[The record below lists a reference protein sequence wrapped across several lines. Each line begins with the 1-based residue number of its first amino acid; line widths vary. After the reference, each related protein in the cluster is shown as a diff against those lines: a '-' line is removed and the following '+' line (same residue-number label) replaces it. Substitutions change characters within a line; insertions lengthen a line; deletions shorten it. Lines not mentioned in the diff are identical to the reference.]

1 MRYLILILLVNIQA
15 HAQIRSNLYK
25 KAEPEAKEKV
35 TKGNLD
41 QTKATSIQ
49 KRKASPTPQ
58 SGNLPAYYLGR
69 GHFALENSP
78 VVLPIQKQNIK
89 SNDLNSGDVIIAEI
103 KESLIAFN
111 DAKAPV
117 RAIIKTGKLKD
128 SVLIG
133 EATLEKNSKR
143 ILIDFKK
150 LRTTSGNQNYEVT
163 GFALDEK
170 GILGIEG
177 NLISGED
184 KYFAAEFLSAAAAG
198 IADASIERNQNAYG
212 NYVEKPSTDT
222 LAKKALV
229 GALST
234 TTNHFSEKLKKA
246 PEYSILEGTFEI
258 QILITEQPTLIN

>member
-1 MRYLILILLVNIQA
+1 MRYMILILLTNIHVQ
-15 HAQIRSNLYK
+15 AQIRSNLYK
-25 KAEPEAKEKV
+25 KPEAEV
-35 TKGNLD
+35 IETTLKGNLS
-41 QTKATSIQ
+41 QTKNVTPQ
-49 KRKASPTPQ
+49 KRKVTSALP
-58 SGNLPAYYLGR
+58 SGNLPSYFLGR

-78 VVLPIQKQNIK
+78 VVLPAQKQNIR
-89 SNDLNSGDVIIAEI
+89 SNDLNSGEVIIAEI

-117 RAIIKTGKLKD
+117 RAIIKSGKLKD
-128 SVLIG
+128 SILIG

-163 GFALDEK
+163 GYALDQK
-170 GILGIEG
+170 GILGLEG

-198 IADASIERNQNAYG
+198 VADASIDRSQNAYG

-229 GALST
+229 GSLAT

-246 PEYSILEGTFEI
+246 PEYSILRGSFEI

>member
-1 MRYLILILLVNIQA
+1 MKYLIMILLANIHVQ
-15 HAQIRSNLYK
+15 AQIRSNLYTK
-25 KAEPEAKEKV
+25 PEIENKEASSKEGLFQPKAV
-35 TKGNLD
+35 T
-41 QTKATSIQ
+41 SQ
-49 KRKASPTPQ
+49 KRKVTPAPEA
-58 SGNLPAYYLGR
+58 GNLPAYYIGR

-78 VVLPIQKQNIK
+78 VVLPAQKQNIK
-89 SNDLNSGDVIIAEI
+89 SNDLNSGEVIIAEI

-111 DAKAPV
+111 DTKAPV
-117 RAIIKTGKLKD
+117 RAIIKSGKLKD
-128 SVLIG
+128 SILIG

-150 LRTTSGNQNYEVT
+150 LRTIIGNQNYEVT
-163 GFALDEK
+163 AYALDEK

-177 NLISGED
+177 KLISGED

-198 IADASIERNQNAYG
+198 VADASIDRSQNAYG

-222 LAKKALV
+222 LTKKALV

-258 QILITEQPTLIN
+258 QILITEQPILIN

>member
-1 MRYLILILLVNIQA
+1 MRYILLLFLTVQSN
-15 HAQIRSNLYK
+15 AQMRSNLFK
-25 KAEPEAKEKV
+25 KPEAEIKDVGPKSNLGDAKKV
-35 TKGNLD
+35 TVPRK
-41 QTKATSIQ
+41 KITS
-49 KRKASPTPQ
+49 AVQ
-58 SGNLPAYYLGR
+58 SGNLPSYYFGR
-69 GHFALENSP
+69 GHFSFENSP
-78 VVLPIQKQNIK
+78 IVLPSQKQNIK
-89 SNDLNSGDVIIAEI
+89 LSDLNSGEVITAEI

-111 DAKAPV
+111 DSKAPV
-117 RAIIKTGKLKD
+117 RAVIKSGRLKD

-150 LRTTSGNQNYEVT
+150 LRTASNNQNYEVI
-163 GFALDEK
+163 GYALDEK
-170 GILGIEG
+170 GILGLKG
-177 NLISGED
+177 NLISGEG

-198 IADASIERNQNAYG
+198 VADASIERSQNSNG

-246 PEYSILEGTFEI
+246 PEYSILEGSIEI

>member
-1 MRYLILILLVNIQA
+1 MKYLIILILSIQA
-15 HAQIRSNLYK
+15 NAQIRSNLYK
-25 KAEPEAKEKV
+25 KPETTVKV
-35 TKGNLD
+35 DNPTANLV
-41 QTKATSIQ
+41 TRKKATEHTASTY
-49 KRKASPTPQ
+49 SPTE
-58 SGNLPAYYLGR
+58 SGNLPNYYLVR
-69 GHFALENSP
+69 GHFSSENSP
-78 VVLPIQKQNIK
+78 VVLPSQKQNVK
-89 SNDLNSGDVIIAEI
+89 SNDLLSGEVIRAEI

-117 RAIIKTGKLKD
+117 RAVISSGKLKG

-143 ILIDFKK
+143 ILIDFRK
-150 LRTTSGNQNYEVT
+150 LRAINSNQNYDVI
-163 GFALDEK
+163 GYALDEK
-170 GILGIEG
+170 GILGLEG

-198 IADASIERNQNAYG
+198 VADASIERNQNAYG

-229 GALST
+229 SALST

-246 PEYSILEGTFEI
+246 PEYSVLEGTFEL
-258 QILITEQPTLIN
+258 QVLITEQPTLIN

>member
-1 MRYLILILLVNIQA
+1 MKHLMLIMLLSFQVQAQMR
-15 HAQIRSNLYK
+15 SSLYK
-25 KAEPEAKEKV
+25 KSDSEATV
-35 TKGNLD
+35 PFLKGGLSP
-41 QTKATSIQ
+41 TKAATPL
-49 KRKASPTPQ
+49 KRKNASPPQ
-58 SGNLPAYYLGR
+58 SGNLPNYFLVR

-78 VVLPIQKQNIK
+78 IVLPTQKQNIK
-89 SNDLNSGDVIIAEI
+89 NNDLNAGEVIIAEI

-117 RAIIKTGKLKD
+117 RAIIKNGNLKD
-128 SVLIG
+128 SILIG

-150 LRTTSGNQNYEVT
+150 LRTVYGNQIFDVT
-163 GFALDEK
+163 GFALDQK
-170 GILGIEG
+170 GILGLEG
-177 NLISGED
+177 KLISGED
-184 KYFAAEFLSAAAAG
+184 KYFAADFLSAAATG
-198 IADASIERNQNAYG
+198 VADASIDRSQNAYG

-246 PEYSILEGTFEI
+246 PEYSILEGTIEI

>member
-1 MRYLILILLVNIQA
+1 MKYIILILLIHTQV
-15 HAQIRSNLYK
+15 HAQIRSTLYK
-25 KAEPEAKEKV
+25 KPETEPNEV
-35 TKGNLD
+35 TQKSNLNPIK
-41 QTKATSIQ
+41 TVTSQ
-49 KRKASPTPQ
+49 KRKVIPTTQ
-58 SGNLPAYYLGR
+58 LGNLPSYYIGR
-69 GHFALENSP
+69 GHFNVENSP
-78 VVLPIQKQNIK
+78 IILPAQKQNIK
-89 SNDLNSGDVIIAEI
+89 SNDLLSGEVIVAEV

-117 RAIIKTGKLKD
+117 RAIIKSGKLKD
-128 SVLIG
+128 SILIG

-150 LRTTSGNQNYEVT
+150 LRTGFGNQNYEIT
-163 GFALDEK
+163 GYALDKK
-170 GILGIEG
+170 GILGLEG

-198 IADASIERNQNAYG
+198 VADASIDRNQNVYG
-212 NYVEKPSTDT
+212 NYVEKPTTDT

>member
-1 MRYLILILLVNIQA
+1 MKYSILIMLTAFQVQ
-15 HAQIRSNLYK
+15 AQIRSNLYTK
-25 KAEPEAKEKV
+25 PETEAKEV
-35 TKGNLD
+35 ALKGNLT
-41 QTKATSIQ
+41 QSKTITSK
-49 KRKASPTPQ
+49 KRKVISPAPT
-58 SGNLPAYYLGR
+58 GNLPSYYIGR
-69 GHFALENSP
+69 GHFTSENSP
-78 VVLPIQKQNIK
+78 IVLPTQKQNIK
-89 SNDLNSGDVIIAEI
+89 SNDLFSGEVITAEI

-117 RAIIKTGKLKD
+117 RAIIKSGKLKD

-150 LRTTSGNQNYEVT
+150 LRITSNNQNYEVT
-163 GFALDEK
+163 GYALDNK

-177 NLISGED
+177 KLISGED

-198 IADASIERNQNAYG
+198 VADASIDRSQNAYG

-246 PEYSILEGTFEI
+246 PEYSILEGSLEI